1 MTRGGSSSNVRE
13 GTPVRRSA
21 RQAGYSPEPYVQPP
35 PPPPDPPSTEQVLR
49 MFEEKRNND
58 LIEIL
63 RSVQAIVGQNGNQNG
78 HHSKLSDFQRT
89 NPPNFSQVVDPLDAD
104 DWLRTMEKKLE
115 IARTEGNDKV
125 PFATHYLEGAAA
137 IWWENTKA
145 MWPIDEEVTWEN
157 FKDKFRKYHIPT
169 GVMKA
174 KQREFLALVQGNQSV
189 DEYLQTIIWPVTLC
203 MM

>member
-1 MTRGGSSSNVRE
+1 MYESSGTSQVVKFSCMSLCIIMWDFNRHILFALLSFSRIVAGFSPILFLDVSHLDFVALGKILNRMTRGGGSSNVRE

-89 NPPNFSQVVDPLDAD
+89 NPANFS
-104 DWLRTMEKKLE
+104 
-115 IARTEGNDKV
+115 
-125 PFATHYLEGAAA
+125 
-137 IWWENTKA
+137 
-145 MWPIDEEVTWEN
+145 
-157 FKDKFRKYHIPT
+157 
-169 GVMKA
+169 
-174 KQREFLALVQGNQSV
+174 
-189 DEYLQTIIWPVTLC
+189 
-203 MM
+203 

>member
-1 MTRGGSSSNVRE
+1 MSFSRIVAGFSPILFLDVSHLDFVALGKILNRMTRGGGSSNVRE

-21 RQAGYSPEPYVQPP
+21 RQAGYSPELYVQPP

-89 NPPNFSQVVDPLDAD
+89 KPPSFSQIVDPLDAD
-104 DWLRTMEKKLE
+104 DWLRTIEKKLE
-115 IARTEGNDKV
+115 IARTEENDKV
-125 PFATHYLEGAAA
+125 PFATH
-137 IWWENTKA
+137 
-145 MWPIDEEVTWEN
+145 
-157 FKDKFRKYHIPT
+157 
-169 GVMKA
+169 
-174 KQREFLALVQGNQSV
+174 
-189 DEYLQTIIWPVTLC
+189 
-203 MM
+203 